1 MSEQNNK
8 AKECAVTNNIQRIV
22 ETSLSIL
29 PFSPPIFLYAQL
41 HHIQFFPL
49 LILLSVFHVICN
61 SAFPS
66 VLSHDT
72 QARLRQETKT
82 FYHLVRLSNPQ
93 YLSEF

>member
-1 MSEQNNK
+1 ME
-8 AKECAVTNNIQRIV
+8 I
-22 ETSLSIL
+22 SLSIL

-41 HHIQFFPL
+41 HHIQFFELPFL
-49 LILLSVFHVICN
+49 LPVFHVISN

-72 QARLRQETKT
+72 QARLKQETNT
-82 FYHLVRLSNPQ
+82 FRHPVRLSNRQ